1 MENNEKQLY
10 QYIKEVVRIETEE
23 VVPNSTPTPYPLTP
37 SFEITNPAQLSQ
49 IFEKLGQEN
58 SISKRLALSQEKE
71 VYTRIK
77 LVQL

>member
-23 VVPNSTPTPYPLTP
+23 VVPNSTPYPLTP

-58 SISKRLALSQEKE
+58 HISKRLALSQEKE